1 VREGIDPGIS
11 GQGGQATGGEWAGRL
26 GAEPAARAGLVE
38 GAGAVWAASRAG
50 LVARWGKAT
59 RGSSAWVR
67 GHTAALASRR
77 ALRGRGQPWPGGELA
92 EGQGRA
98 GAAPATGCRDAGPAL
113 VAACARRGTRIGGGG
128 AGRLR
133 QTVVRAPWPSANRE
147 QRGGRE
153 ERERTH
159 LKTAVQVRLLLRDLD
174 LERETRS
181 YATVGWVY
189 RRERRRWL
197 PISSSIAS
205 RPSERGSCEHDQGKH
220 EQHNVCEEIHSNDPV
235 KRTRD
240 LELARREEEIYVYLY
255 IYYRVFEILNLGI

>member
-1 VREGIDPGIS
+1 MTR
-11 GQGGQATGGEWAGRL
+11 GR
-26 GAEPAARAGLVE
+26 ASR
-38 GAGAVWAASRAG
+38 GAGTGWSRAMG
-50 LVARWGKAT
+50 L
-59 RGSSAWVR
+59 
-67 GHTAALASRR
+67 
-77 ALRGRGQPWPGGELA
+77 
-92 EGQGRA
+92 
-98 GAAPATGCRDAGPAL
+98 AAPATGCRDAGPAL

-159 LKTAVQVRLLLRDLD
+159 LKTAVQGRLLLCDLD

-181 YATVGWVY
+181 YATVGWVC
-189 RRERRRWL
+189 RREHRRWL

-205 RPSERGSCEHDQGKH
+205 RPSERGSCEHDQCKH

-255 IYYRVFEILNLGI
+255 INYRVFEILNLGI